1 MQNKTANYL
10 AISEKLLIFV
20 PSKLNLKHDSM
31 NNIESNKGEIVM
43 YQPDET
49 IRLEVRMGEET
60 VWLTQQQ
67 MAELFDKDRTVISR
81 HIRNIY
87 KEEELEQDIT
97 CAKFAHM
104 GSDGDQQYEYTAYNL
119 DVIIS
124 VGYRVKSKR
133 GTKFRQWANKVLK
146 EYLLKGYAVN
156 SRIMALEEHVAEQDI
171 QIRDLRNKV
180 DFFVRSSLPPVEGIF
195 YDGQIFDAYAHII
208 SLIKQA
214 KTSITLIDNYINVDT
229 LTMLSNRS
237 ANVSATIYTRH
248 LSQQQQ
254 LDLQRHNQQYPPIQ
268 IRITQRSHD
277 RFLIID
283 DVVYIFGASLK
294 DAGKKLF
301 AYIRMQETSPSEL
314 LSNIR

>member
-1 MQNKTANYL
+1 
-10 AISEKLLIFV
+10 
-20 PSKLNLKHDSM
+20 M
-31 NNIESNKGEIVM
+31 NNIESSKGEIVM

-87 KEEELEQDIT
+87 KEEELEENIT

-104 GSDGDQQYEYTAYNL
+104 GSEGDQTYEYTAYNL

-133 GTKFRQWANKVLK
+133 GTKFRQWANRILK
-146 EYLLKGYAVN
+146 EYLLKGYVVN
-156 SRIMALEEHVAEQDI
+156 SRIVALEEHVAKQDS
-171 QIRDLRNKV
+171 QIEELKDKV
-180 DFFVRSSLPPVEGIF
+180 NFFVRSSLPPVEGIF
-195 YDGQIFDAYAHII
+195 YDGQIFDAYAQIVN
-208 SLIKQA
+208 LIKQA
-214 KTSITLIDNYINVDT
+214 KHSIIIIANYMNVDT

-237 ANVSATIYTRH
+237 SGVTATIYTRQ
-248 LSQQQQ
+248 LNQQQQ
-254 LDLQRHNQQYPPIQ
+254 LDLQRHNLQYPPID
-268 IRITQRSHD
+268 IHTTQRNHD
-277 RFLIID
+277 RFLVID
-283 DVVYIFGASLK
+283 DVVYLFGASLK

-301 AYIRMQETSPSEL
+301 AYIKMQETPAVEL
-314 LSNIR
+314 LNSIR

>member
-1 MQNKTANYL
+1 MANSK
-10 AISEKLLIFV
+10 ILLIFV

-31 NNIESNKGEIVM
+31 NNNESNKGEIVM

-180 DFFVRSSLPPVEGIF
+180 DFFVRSSLPLATAITFCCSGT
-195 YDGQIFDAYAHII
+195 Y
-208 SLIKQA
+208 KQ
-214 KTSITLIDNYINVDT
+214 S
-229 LTMLSNRS
+229 
-237 ANVSATIYTRH
+237 
-248 LSQQQQ
+248 
-254 LDLQRHNQQYPPIQ
+254 
-268 IRITQRSHD
+268 
-277 RFLIID
+277 
-283 DVVYIFGASLK
+283 
-294 DAGKKLF
+294 
-301 AYIRMQETSPSEL
+301 
-314 LSNIR
+314 

>member
-1 MQNKTANYL
+1 
-10 AISEKLLIFV
+10 
-20 PSKLNLKHDSM
+20 M
-31 NNIESNKGEIVM
+31 NNIESSTGEIVM

-87 KEEELEQDIT
+87 KEEELEENIT

-104 GSDGDQQYEYTAYNL
+104 GSEGDQTYEYTAYNL

-133 GTKFRQWANKVLK
+133 GTKFRQWANRILK
-146 EYLLKGYAVN
+146 EYLLKGYVVN
-156 SRIMALEEHVAEQDI
+156 SRIVALEEHVAKQDS
-171 QIRDLRNKV
+171 QIEELKDKV
-180 DFFVRSSLPPVEGIF
+180 NFFVRSSLPPVEGIF
-195 YDGQIFDAYAHII
+195 YDGQIFDAYVQIV

-214 KTSITLIDNYINVDT
+214 KHSITLIDNYIDEAT
-229 LTMLSNRS
+229 LTMLSKRNS
-237 ANVSATIYTRH
+237 NVSATIYTRQ
-248 LSQQQQ
+248 LNQQQQ
-254 LDLQRHNQQYPPIQ
+254 LDLQRHNQQYPPID
-268 IRITQRSHD
+268 IHTTQRNHD

-283 DVVYIFGASLK
+283 DVVYLFGASLK

-301 AYIRMQETSPSEL
+301 AYIKMQETPIAQL
-314 LSNIR
+314 LNNIR

>member
-1 MQNKTANYL
+1 
-10 AISEKLLIFV
+10 
-20 PSKLNLKHDSM
+20 M
-31 NNIESNKGEIVM
+31 NNIENNKGEIIL

-67 MAELFDKDRTVISR
+67 MAELFNKDRTDIGR

-87 KEEELEQDIT
+87 KEEELERDIT

-104 GSDGDQQYEYTAYNL
+104 GTEGDQQYEYTAYNL

-146 EYLLKGYAVN
+146 EYLLRGYVVN
-156 SRIMALEEHVAEQDI
+156 TRIAALEQHAAKQDLEI
-171 QIRDLRNKV
+171 QELKSKV
-180 DFFVRSSLPPVEGIF
+180 DFFVRTSLPPVEGIF
-195 YDGQIFDAYAHII
+195 FDGQIFDAYAQIV

-214 KTSITLIDNYINVDT
+214 KSSIILVDNYIDEST
-229 LTMLSNRS
+229 LTMLNRRDER
-237 ANVSATIYTRH
+237 VSATIYTRP
-248 LSQQQQ
+248 LNAQQQ
-254 LDLQRHNQQYPPIQ
+254 LDVQRHNQQYAPIT
-268 IRITQRSHD
+268 INICQRNHD

-283 DVVYIFGASLK
+283 DEVYVFGASLK
-294 DAGKKLF
+294 DAGKRLF
-301 AYIRMQETSPSEL
+301 AYIRMQETSAQDL
-314 LSNIR
+314 LSGIR

>member
-1 MQNKTANYL
+1 MTN
-10 AISEKLLIFV
+10 
-20 PSKLNLKHDSM
+20 M
-31 NNIESNKGEIVM
+31 ESNKGEIVM

-67 MAELFDKDRTVISR
+67 MADLFDKDRTVIGR

-87 KEEELEQDIT
+87 KEEELEESIT

-104 GSDGDQQYEYTAYNL
+104 GSEGDQSYEYTAYNL

-133 GTKFRQWANKVLK
+133 GTKFRQWANRILR
-146 EYLLKGYAVN
+146 EYLLKGYVVN
-156 SRIMALEEHVAEQDI
+156 SRIIALEEHVAKQDMQI
-171 QIRDLRNKV
+171 QDLRNKV

-195 YDGQIFDAYAHII
+195 YDGQIFDAYVQIV

-214 KTSITLIDNYINVDT
+214 KRSVVLVDNYIDETT
-229 LTMLSNRS
+229 LTMLSKRDVQVLAS
-237 ANVSATIYTRH
+237 IYTRQ
-248 LSQQQQ
+248 LSAQQQ
-254 LDLQRHNQQYPPIQ
+254 LDVQRHNQQYQPITVNICQ
-268 IRITQRSHD
+268 HNHD

-283 DVVYIFGASLK
+283 DAVYLFGASLK

-301 AYIRMQETSPSEL
+301 AYIKMQETPASGIL
-314 LSNIR
+314 NIIR